1 MQIHTIVF
9 SQLISNIIKKRA
21 LKKLYVLIVSSIT
34 VHLYYGVQLMKMDV
48 EQAYQ
53 KVFNEQRRILRIRL
67 TVLEH

>member
-1 MQIHTIVF
+1 MQIRTIVF